1 MEWKKESKYVIH
13 ESGFT
18 VIVEEGSFD
27 DPSSIRIKQSEGFD
41 ALEQAK
47 LLREGLEFGRS
58 NTDVDSKSMTS
69 REHKSSQMPAKK
81 TYQTLTSELPHLDS
95 SAPKITVKKT
105 RKIRIPAT
113 TEKSD
118 SKVK

>member
-58 NTDVDSKSMTS
+58 NTDVDSKPMTF
-69 REHKSSQMPAKK
+69 REH
-81 TYQTLTSELPHLDS
+81 
-95 SAPKITVKKT
+95 
-105 RKIRIPAT
+105 
-113 TEKSD
+113 
-118 SKVK
+118 